1 MEWSSAGM
9 KSKNFC
15 CNIGAGKNNFSKG
28 IDHFSICHTF
38 FIPLAPMPSGID
50 LRRIS
55 KNVSCSDETFLLLT
69 GS

>member
-1 MEWSSAGM
+1 MEWASTGM
-9 KSKNFC
+9 THKKFY
-15 CNIGAGKNNFSKG
+15 CNSGAGKNIFSKG

-55 KNVSCSDETFLLLT
+55 KNVSSSDETFLLLT